1 MHMHMHTGY
10 QPSPGFQPQ
19 AFRTSVTASARRC
32 TVGKEVKEI
41 TDRMA
46 KKDDRLMQL
55 KSACASQTAYLLKG
69 ESNKEACCC
78 TKLDRRF
85 GIIGRPQIT
94 SEYDCTVHISFGN
107 SFASSPP
114 AATITKLGRQSQ
126 ELDKLIQE
134 REAIEKDIE
143 LAKKNEVEEAK
154 QLVDNYETQVNQLN
168 QEILNMKNEMQKAR
182 EEVVKIEARQA
193 EEEKCKKCGAPVD
206 EDGNFKGCACK
217 HDHGKADKAKDD
229 ETADDSDDAPMKKR
243 DSLAEVSLHGRR
255 CADGG
260 CEAGA
265 DE

>member
-1 MHMHMHTGY
+1 
-10 QPSPGFQPQ
+10 
-19 AFRTSVTASARRC
+19 
-32 TVGKEVKEI
+32 
-41 TDRMA
+41 
-46 KKDDRLMQL
+46 MQL

-154 QLVDNYETQVNQLN
+154 QLVDNYETQVL
-168 QEILNMKNEMQKAR
+168 R
-182 EEVVKIEARQA
+182 
-193 EEEKCKKCGAPVD
+193 GASSCDGPVL
-206 EDGNFKGCACK
+206 A
-217 HDHGKADKAKDD
+217 DHPSL
-229 ETADDSDDAPMKKR
+229 TSDIVEFYRHRLVERA
-243 DSLAEVSLHGRR
+243 A
-255 CADGG
+255 
-260 CEAGA
+260 
-265 DE
+265 